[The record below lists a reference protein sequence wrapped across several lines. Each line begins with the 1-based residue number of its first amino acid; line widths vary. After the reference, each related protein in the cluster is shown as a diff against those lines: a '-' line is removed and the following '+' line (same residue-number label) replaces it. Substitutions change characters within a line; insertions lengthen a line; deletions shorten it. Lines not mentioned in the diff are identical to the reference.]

1 MPNKTIGVLISR
13 VARQLRVRFDHRAKD
28 LNLTRAQWRTIA
40 CVRHKPGAT
49 QRQLAEL
56 LEVGEATA
64 GRSLDRLV
72 DAGWVER
79 RADPCDR
86 RSYRV
91 YPTEALAPIVDR
103 LGGIWAD
110 EEIVAFD
117 GFTEQERSEFR
128 RMLEKMSGNLG
139 MQESAG

>member
-1 MPNKTIGVLISR
+1 MPNKTIGELISR
-13 VARQLRVRFDHRAKD
+13 VARQLRIRFDHRARD
-28 LNLTRAQWRTIA
+28 LNLTRAQWRMIA

-72 DAGWVER
+72 AAGWVER
-79 RADPCDR
+79 RTDPGDR

-103 LGGIWAD
+103 LGAIWEEEETDAFHSFSDD
-110 EEIVAFD
+110 ER
-117 GFTEQERSEFR
+117 TEFR
-128 RMLEKMSGNLG
+128 RMLERMSGNLG
-139 MQESAG
+139 AQEPEA

>member
-1 MPNKTIGVLISR
+1 MPDKTIGVLISR
-13 VARQLRVRFDHRAKD
+13 VARQMRVRFDQRAKD

-72 DAGWVER
+72 EAGWVER
-79 RADPCDR
+79 RADPGDR

-91 YPTEALAPIVDR
+91 FPTEALTPIVDR
-103 LGGIWAD
+103 LGAIWED
-110 EEIVAFD
+110 EEIVAFH
-117 GFTEQERSEFR
+117 GFTDRERAEFR
-128 RMLEKMSGNLG
+128 RMVERMSGNLG
-139 MQESAG
+139 AQEPEG